1 MNKRRRL
8 TGTVVGN
15 QMMKTAVVE
24 ISRTYQHPV
33 YKKVVHDAMRVKA
46 HDLLGCQV
54 GDEVLIVESKPIS
67 KEKHWVVE
75 TIVKPSG
82 EDIVVEEG
90 A

>member
-8 TGTVVGN
+8 TGKVVGN

-33 YKKVVHDAMRVKA
+33 YKKVVHDTMRVKA
-46 HDLLGCQV
+46 HDLLGCQL
-54 GDEVLIVESKPIS
+54 GDQVLIVESKPIS
-67 KEKHWVVE
+67 KEKRWVVE
-75 TIVKPSG
+75 TIVKRSG